1 MGCFRLQVYAMS
13 RFSVTESSLGK
24 FPLMVLTDAR
34 RGLRLR
40 VALRGATV
48 VGIDLPRGEVYL
60 NLADGYRDEAELQT
74 AKSARFAIMAPFANR
89 IADGRYRFDGVE
101 YDLQP
106 GVTVDRGVRHGFLRT
121 ETYELIDQGASDEGA
136 FIVLRSQHVRPGAHD
151 GYPFAIDVTV
161 RYSLTPHGIEL
172 ATTLENVGNQAA
184 PAFFGWHPYFKP
196 GADAV
201 DGWELHI
208 PADTLIKADA
218 GSIPLPDTAA
228 WVPMDNADPALD
240 FRSMRAIGA
249 IELDNTF
256 ADLQYGSD
264 GRART
269 TLRDPASG
277 LQVSVWQTHGVML
290 VFSGDTVPREPR
302 TSVAMEPMECMAN
315 AFNRDDCAPLVRL
328 EAGASRSY
336 TCGIEI
342 NE

>member
-1 MGCFRLQVYAMS
+1 MGRFRLQVHAMS

-24 FPLMVLTDAR
+24 FPLLVLADER

-48 VGIDLPRGEVYL
+48 VGIDVPEGDGHR
-60 NLADGYRDEAELQT
+60 NLADGYRDEAELQA

-89 IADGRYRFDGVE
+89 IADGRYRFDGVD

-106 GVTVDRGVRHGFLRT
+106 GVTADRGVRHGFLRT
-121 ETYELIDQGASDEGA
+121 ETYELIEQAEGDDGAC
-136 FIVLRSQHVRPGAHD
+136 IVLRSQHVRPGAHD
-151 GYPFAIDVTV
+151 GYPFSIDVTV
-161 RYSLTPHGIEL
+161 RYALTPHGIEL
-172 ATTLENVGNQAA
+172 TTTLTNVGDTAA

-196 GADAV
+196 GDDAV

-208 PADTLIKADA
+208 PADTFIKADA

-228 WVPMDNADPALD
+228 WVPMDDVDPALD
-240 FRSMRAIGA
+240 FRTLRAIGA
-249 IELDNTF
+249 VHLDNTF
-256 ADLQYGSD
+256 TDLQYGSD

-269 TLRDPASG
+269 TLRHRANG

-336 TCGIEI
+336 ACGIEI
-342 NE
+342 NT